1 MQGGERI
8 CTTDFALMY
17 DGVADFPQWLANPV
31 AVSTPL
37 PASSTSTAPIWL
49 RTGTIRLGRRRMA
62 TPRKRSRSRRGRR
75 RPTAVRPT
83 YCQRVDGSDTIYITL
98 PARYL
103 PLYQPFVDLGDATGT
118 SALIV
123 PVTDFLSP
131 FTQTIIETGYDRTNY
146 ATPQPG
152 TILPPKTF
160 NPIKTAVDLVNDIPE
175 GINMALT
182 PGRTPLPGSPPLPA
196 TAMDATTLSDTN
208 TTNTIVSKS
217 TTPNL
222 GTPDIRLGIFAKPG
236 RGRHGYG
243 CQRSEHQS
251 AAAECAEGLPPG
263 ARRGQG
269 GLRTRSKNSARTRTT
284 TPRPA
289 S

>member
-1 MQGGERI
+1 M
-8 CTTDFALMY
+8 
-17 DGVADFPQWLANPV
+17 
-31 AVSTPL
+31 
-37 PASSTSTAPIWL
+37 PA
-49 RTGTIRLGRRRMA
+49 
-62 TPRKRSRSRRGRR
+62 K
-75 RPTAVRPT
+75 
-83 YCQRVDGSDTIYITL
+83 
-98 PARYL
+98 YL

-146 ATPQPG
+146 ANPQPG

-182 PGRTPLPGSPPLPA
+182 PGRTPLPPPAGQGPQTL
-196 TAMDATTLSDTN
+196 TTLSDTN

-236 RGRHGYG
+236 ENATTGANG
-243 CQRSEHQS
+243 SS
-251 AAAECAEGLPPG
+251 ANRPLQNALKDFHPVRDVVKAVSDTAKNALGKDDNSSAGERCAE
-263 ARRGQG
+263 
-269 GLRTRSKNSARTRTT
+269 RTRASETRNW
-284 TPRPA
+284 
-289 S
+289 